1 MSGEIFIVIH
11 QKITF
16 SCAAVAGGEKNR
28 NGALFERGNLSSR
41 SIS

>member
-16 SCAAVAGGEKNR
+16 ICAAVAGGEKD
-28 NGALFERGNLSSR
+28 GYFSSLC
-41 SIS
+41 